1 MKSRRGHVVPL
12 PPAAMALVRPAI
24 AAAKAAQSRWLF
36 PAPRKRRADEDLPMT
51 TPAKPPARYS
61 AIEGARAGASL
72 PSSYT
77 ARRDTT
83 PPPFLSMAAALPLL
97 GAVCGDSLA
106 TARIRGCFS
115 VSRLASALAALGPQE
130 RAILRLK
137 ALVGPATGKTVFAD
151 CLNRLSS
158 SKPAWTNKTLTPVL
172 EALREK
178 KLLTDDLA
186 CSPDIIHAL
195 AVEALDSAEGSAMI
209 AAIRAVLPLEQGNVW
224 DYKAAEISTLRWQRL
239 AVLLNDEDGFQRA
252 IERYRRTSYSVAA
265 PSIFDQHF
273 AVIDVGAD
281 WLASRRPAFQVAILD
296 AKAGRWIGTGVAA
309 PDYPALMER
318 CHQDA
323 QLRAAAFSKLVDFD
337 LLTGQLGRLGQTL
350 ADLPEGVPADLPFAF
365 RASRALLAG
374 DPKTAVPLF
383 AEALR
388 LYRKSNRKRKG
399 GLPGYLGLLHIC
411 ALLAVDDIALQPEI
425 ETLTEVKEGHVGL
438 FALRGLLELARN
450 KETAA
455 KQAVQAGLALIGMTR
470 HPPPISTGLLAAAA
484 TLVDPEMV
492 RRHAV
497 KTFIPLFRA
506 IENSMTLPAA
516 MLAEALER
524 AGPDP
529 APYRKWLDR
538 PDNEIAFRFLT
549 LVKDKAPWERAL
561 ESLEAM
567 LAPARP
573 AEPAPAAKTKRLV
586 WLVNPDTLE
595 IQPLEQS
602 LQARG
607 WSAGRAVALKRL
619 REGDAALDYLDEF
632 DRRAC
637 RAIRHSVESWY
648 NRDVFECH
656 ADTMLPLLVGHPRMF
671 DARSPAEPVELIAGR
686 PELVVASDK
695 AGFLLSL
702 SHAAER
708 PGALIEIEAP
718 GRWRVVVVDE
728 GAVEAAAILS
738 NKGIAI
744 PNSARERLTSLSRLP
759 APALPIRIETP
770 EIEDAAA
777 TDGDPSPVVRLSPL
791 GEGLRVAIVVRPAG
805 AEGPHFLPGQG
816 GRLINAG
823 TQRVRR
829 DLEAERRL
837 AAALSESCP
846 SLGGDGP
853 DWMFDDLLASL
864 EFLDELRALPTPPAM
879 EWPEG
884 QKMSLKGVASAKGFK
899 ASVKGVEHW
908 FSVSGTVTVDD
919 DLVLDLKDLLDRLDN
934 MQGRFVPLDGGGFIA
949 LDRQF
954 RQQLERLH
962 RLGDGLKIP
971 KAAGVAVRDLLDGA
985 ASVKADTRWKDFV
998 RRLDEAE
1005 GWEPA
1010 LPSGFAA
1017 ELRDYQ
1023 RDGFAWMSRLERWGA
1038 GALLADDMGLGKTVQ
1053 AIAVM
1058 AAKAAAGPMLVVAPT
1073 SVCGNWEAELDRF
1086 APALRPIRLAET
1098 GDRDEAIGALGPGDV
1113 LILSYGLLA
1122 REQDRLTAISWAMAI
1137 LDEAQAIKNPDTRR
1151 AEASRKLKAE
1161 FRLALT
1167 GTPVENDLD
1176 ELWSI
1181 LAFVNPG
1188 LLGGRDR
1195 FARRFAT
1202 PISRDNNANA
1212 KAALKALV
1220 RPFLL
1225 RRTKAQVLSELPPRT
1240 EQTILIEQEA
1250 EERAFYEALRQ
1261 RALER
1266 LEEVG
1271 DERTRIH
1278 ILAEITR
1285 LRQACCHPA
1294 LVAADSGV
1302 GSAKLEAFLD
1312 LADNLIEGRHRA
1324 LVFSQFVGHLGK
1336 VRAALDA
1343 KKITYQYL
1351 DGSTPEAERQ
1361 KRVAAFQAGVGEL
1374 FLISLKAG
1382 GVGLNLTAADYV
1394 IHLDPWWNPAVE
1406 DQASDRA
1413 HRIGQSRPVTIYR
1426 LIVKDSIEERIV
1438 ALHRHKRNL
1447 ADALLEGAD
1456 ATAQLSEED
1465 LLNLIRRSD

>member
-1 MKSRRGHVVPL
+1 M
-12 PPAAMALVRPAI
+12 
-24 AAAKAAQSRWLF
+24 
-36 PAPRKRRADEDLPMT
+36 
-51 TPAKPPARYS
+51 
-61 AIEGARAGASL
+61 
-72 PSSYT
+72 
-77 ARRDTT
+77 
-83 PPPFLSMAAALPLL
+83 
-97 GAVCGDSLA
+97 
-106 TARIRGCFS
+106 
-115 VSRLASALAALGPQE
+115 SRLASIFAALGPQE

-137 ALVGPATGKTVFAD
+137 ALIGPATGKNVFMN

-158 SKPAWTNKTLTPVL
+158 SKPAWTSKTLTPVL

-178 KLLTDDLA
+178 KLLTEDLA
-186 CSPDIIHAL
+186 CVPGIIHRL
-195 AVEALDSAEGSAMI
+195 AVEVIDSPDGAAMM
-209 AAIRAVLPLEQGNVW
+209 AAIHATLGQDGGRSW
-224 DYKAAEISTLRWQRL
+224 DYRTIETSTLRWQRL
-239 AVLLNDEDGFQRA
+239 AVLLNDGDEFQRA
-252 IERYRRTSYSVAA
+252 IERHGRTFFHTDA

-273 AVIDVGAD
+273 AGVEVGAE
-281 WLASRRPAFQVAILD
+281 WLASRLPVFQSAILT
-296 AKAGRWIGTGVAA
+296 AKANRWIGAGLGA
-309 PDYPALMER
+309 DYPSLMEH
-318 CHQDA
+318 CHREPG
-323 QLRAAAFSKLVDFD
+323 LRAVAFSKMVDFD
-337 LLTGQLGRLGQTL
+337 LLTGQLGRLDQTL
-350 ADLPEGVPADLPFAF
+350 ADLPKDTPADLPFPF
-365 RASRALLAG
+365 RASRALLTG
-374 DPKTAVPLF
+374 DPKTAVALF
-383 AEALR
+383 AEALK

-399 GLPGYLGLLHIC
+399 GLPGYVGLLQVC
-411 ALLAVDDIALQPEI
+411 ALLAADDVALQPEI
-425 ETLTEVKEGHVGL
+425 EALTEVKEGHVGL
-438 FALRGLLELARN
+438 FALRGLLELTRN
-450 KETAA
+450 KETVA
-455 KQAVQAGLALIGMTR
+455 KQAVQAGLVLVGMTP
-470 HPPPISTGLLAAAA
+470 HPPPVSTGLLAVAAA
-484 TLVDPEMV
+484 LIDPEQV
-492 RRHAV
+492 HRRAV
-497 KTFIPLFRA
+497 TTFMPLFRA
-506 IENSMTLPAA
+506 VESSMALPAT
-516 MLAEALER
+516 MLAEALEH

-529 APYRKWLDR
+529 VPYRTWLDR

-549 LVKDKAPWERAL
+549 LIKAKAPWERAL

-573 AEPAPAAKTKRLV
+573 AEPAPGAQTRRLV
-586 WLVNPDTLE
+586 WLVNPDTRE
-595 IQPLEQS
+595 IQPVEQA
-602 LQARG
+602 LKARG
-607 WSAGRAVALKRL
+607 WSQGRAVALKRL
-619 REGDAALDYLDEF
+619 REGDPALDYLDEF

-637 RAIRHSVESWY
+637 RAIRRAVESWY

-656 ADTMLPLLVGHPRMF
+656 ADSMLPALIGHPRVF
-671 DARSPAEPVELIAGR
+671 DARSPAESVDLIAGR
-686 PELVVASDK
+686 PELVLASDK
-695 AGFLLSL
+695 TGFRLSL
-702 SHAAER
+702 SHAAAH
-708 PGALIEIEAP
+708 PGAFIEIDAP
-718 GRWRVVVVDE
+718 GRWRVVVVDA
-728 GAVEAAAILS
+728 GAIEAASILS
-738 NKGIAI
+738 AKGVAI
-744 PNSARERLTSLSRLP
+744 PSSARERLSALARLT
-759 APALPIRIETP
+759 APALPIRIETA

-791 GEGLRVAIVVRPAG
+791 GEGLKVALVVRPAG
-805 AEGPHFLPGQG
+805 AHGPHFLPGQG
-816 GRLINAG
+816 GRFINAG
-823 TQRVRR
+823 TLRVRR

-837 AAALSESCP
+837 AATLSESCP

-853 DWMFDDLLASL
+853 EWVLDDLVASL
-864 EFLDELRALPTPPAM
+864 EFLGELRSLPTSPAM

-899 ASVKGVEHW
+899 ASVKGMEHW
-908 FSVSGTVTVDD
+908 FSVSGTVAVDD

-954 RQQLERLH
+954 RQQLERLS

-971 KAAGVAVRDLLDGA
+971 NAAGVAVRDLLDGA

-1005 GWEPA
+1005 GWEPTLA
-1010 LPSGFAA
+1010 PGFAA

-1058 AAKAAAGPMLVVAPT
+1058 TAKAAAGPMLVVAPT
-1073 SVCGNWEAELDRF
+1073 SVCGNWDAELNRF
-1086 APALRPIRLAET
+1086 APALRPVRLVES
-1098 GDRDEAIGALGPGDV
+1098 DNRDAVIGGLGAGDV
-1113 LILSYGLLA
+1113 LIVSYGLLA

-1151 AEASRKLKAE
+1151 AEASRRLKAE

-1181 LAFVNPG
+1181 FAFVNPG
-1188 LLGGRDR
+1188 LLGARER

-1202 PISRDNNANA
+1202 PISRDNSANA

-1240 EQTILIEQEA
+1240 EQTILVELEA

-1266 LEEVG
+1266 LDEVG

-1294 LVAADSGV
+1294 LVAADSGI
-1302 GSAKLEAFLD
+1302 GSAKLEAFVD
-1312 LADNLIEGRHRA
+1312 LVDNLIEGRHRA
-1324 LVFSQFVGHLGK
+1324 LVFSQFVSHLGK
-1336 VRAALDA
+1336 VRGALDA
-1343 KKITYQYL
+1343 KGIAYQYL
-1351 DGSTPEAERQ
+1351 DGSTPEAERH
-1361 KRVAAFQAGVGEL
+1361 KRVAAFQAGAGEM

-1382 GVGLNLTAADYV
+1382 GFGLNLTAADYV

-1456 ATAQLSEED
+1456 ASAQLSEED
-1465 LLNLIRRSD
+1465 LLNLIRSSE